1 MSNNR
6 EKLKEARAKRR
17 AARVKKRGKHD
28 PVNILE
34 KQGMGGGRGTFRPSD
49 DSILRLWN
57 WFTPS
62 NPSALSSAER
72 YGMYTQAS
80 MLEHLQRNCAT
91 DSYKK
96 LKAAEQ
102 DNPLVHSC
110 LDLKK
115 AKTGLKIFWV
125 AITSIWAISL
135 AVSGLL
141 YSILISVI
149 QNSQELKSAL
159 EMNLVQKVQAVG
171 GDKSLVLA
179 DETHK
184 VLPPGSFHDIAPV
197 SSTFTGPYFY
207 EQGNYLTF
215 PVDFGFLLDQYM
227 GFYVAWACAV
237 VMLAFMGFRAIA
249 NKRGHYAST
258 AWLTKPMKIGYISAC
273 LLAII
278 PPVLAVTI
286 LNI

>member
-34 KQGMGGGRGTFRPSD
+34 KQGMGGGRDTFRPSD

-102 DNPLVHSC
+102 DNPLVHSY

-115 AKTGLKIFWV
+115 LR
-125 AITSIWAISL
+125 
-135 AVSGLL
+135 
-141 YSILISVI
+141 
-149 QNSQELKSAL
+149 
-159 EMNLVQKVQAVG
+159 
-171 GDKSLVLA
+171 
-179 DETHK
+179 
-184 VLPPGSFHDIAPV
+184 
-197 SSTFTGPYFY
+197 
-207 EQGNYLTF
+207 QG
-215 PVDFGFLLDQYM
+215 
-227 GFYVAWACAV
+227 
-237 VMLAFMGFRAIA
+237 
-249 NKRGHYAST
+249 
-258 AWLTKPMKIGYISAC
+258 
-273 LLAII
+273 
-278 PPVLAVTI
+278 
-286 LNI
+286 